1 MNCKRYKL
9 YYTYINIILSD
20 EIHTSKDIKLT
31 QINFSKGLALP
42 DGFYMRA
49 FVTSFSHCR
58 SVAVGTMFTEFE
70 I

>member
-20 EIHTSKDIKLT
+20 EIYTKKDMKLT
-31 QINFSKGLALP
+31 QIDVSKSPTIP